1 MAITKI
7 LNIRSATEGN
17 PAAHLKNALEY
28 IQNPDKTEQC
38 HLVGGVNCLPDS
50 AYEQMLDTKQVY
62 GKSGKRQG
70 YHVIISFPP
79 KEMVTPEQARF
90 VAEGF
95 MGDVLCGE
103 YEAVYG
109 IHTDKEHTHIHIIW
123 NSVNLVT
130 GEKYYSPKGNWKNH
144 LQPATNKYCEM
155 LDLEIMPAEYAKNP
169 VNMSK
174 EKWEYEQSFKNYI
187 LNDAKLCLS
196 YAGSLEH
203 FIFLMK
209 RMGYEFKGKDY
220 LNVRIPGMKLYH
232 RLDKLDDIFSREEL
246 PVILKYGYGRYYRKY
261 QTKNILYVKRA
272 NLTPMQKKYYAKMY
286 RLGLIEKKCYQC
298 HSAELAKEIKR
309 MQFLQEQ
316 YLFICKNDV
325 SSIADLIRLRVEAK
339 QTVEDASNRQK
350 EIYKERS
357 IRKRK
362 CKTLEDL
369 REYQIWSM
377 NSANELDELKAEKKQ
392 AKSDIRMIN
401 ACMNENFYEALGY
414 VDETE
419 KLDYGAEDVVPAMY
433 GYQKRD
439 IAEEFG
445 IVQNT
450 DRVVVDEP
458 QMVQS
463 VNDVSEDEYVAEM
476 VSADASVETSVK
488 ELVTEQFLYDDFA
501 NEPIH
506 SFHNSNE
513 KGDLG
518 YIEDGDRLELIA
530 DMDKKEHDA
539 EKFYVFKDATNVS
552 EAVVDNCAEADVAK
566 ADSIVDD
573 LSTAENAMVTV
584 TGLTVAEQAEKIA
597 TTIQKYY
604 KSYDYLSAENKAR
617 LFNFRIDDN
626 SYNLKLHAEVLKK
639 LGIHMYGS
647 EGFEDYQSIY
657 GETMKMAEKQDS
669 EYERGY
675 DDKKWEKGRSR

>member
-7 LNIRSATEGN
+7 LNIQAASEGN

-38 HLVGGVNCLPDS
+38 HLVGGVNCLPET

-79 KEMVTPEQARF
+79 DEAVTPEQARF

-95 MGDVLCGE
+95 IVDTLNGE

-130 GEKYYSPKGNWKNH
+130 GEKYNSPKGNWKYH

-155 LDLEIMPAEYAKNP
+155 LGLEIMPAEYAKNP

-174 EKWEYEQSFKNYI
+174 EKWEYEQSFKDYI

-220 LNVRIPGMKLYH
+220 LSVKIPGMKLYH
-232 RLDKLDDIFSREEL
+232 RLDKLDDIFSKEEL
-246 PVILKYGYGRYYRKY
+246 PAILKYGYGQYYRRY
-261 QTKNILYVKRA
+261 QTKGILYVKRA

-325 SSIADLIRLRVEAK
+325 SSIVDLIRLRVEAK
-339 QTVEDASNRQK
+339 QILEDADGRQK

-357 IRKRK
+357 TRKRK
-362 CKTLEDL
+362 CKTTEDF
-369 REYQIWSM
+369 RKYQIWSM
-377 NSANELDELKAEKKQ
+377 ESLSELDELKADKKQ
-392 AKSDIRMIN
+392 AKSDIRMID
-401 ACMNENFYEALGY
+401 ACMNENFYAALGY

-419 KLDYGAEDVVPAMY
+419 ELDYGAEDVVPDMY
-433 GYQKRD
+433 DYQKRD

-458 QMVQS
+458 EIEQAVY
-463 VNDVSEDEYVAEM
+463 DEPRDSYVAELVPM
-476 VSADASVETSVK
+476 DVPVETSVEK
-488 ELVTEQFLYDDFA
+488 LATE
-501 NEPIH
+501 EPA
-506 SFHNSNE
+506 
-513 KGDLG
+513 
-518 YIEDGDRLELIA
+518 Y
-530 DMDKKEHDA
+530 
-539 EKFYVFKDATNVS
+539 
-552 EAVVDNCAEADVAK
+552 NCAGDDAGTDDAD
-566 ADSIVDD
+566 IV
-573 LSTAENAMVTV
+573 SATE
-584 TGLTVAEQAEKIA
+584 LTVEEQAEQIA
-597 TTIQKYY
+597 ATIQKYY
-604 KSYDYLSAENKAR
+604 KSYVYLSAEDKAR
-617 LFNFRIDDN
+617 LFNFRIDAN
-626 SYNLKLHAEVLKK
+626 SYNLELHAEVLKR
-639 LGIHMYGS
+639 LGVQMYGS
-647 EGFEDYQSIY
+647 DRFEDYQSIY
-657 GETMKMAEKQDS
+657 EETMKKAEKQNL
-669 EYERGY
+669 EYEHGY
-675 DDKKWEKGRSR
+675 EDKKWVRGRGK

>member
-7 LNIRSATEGN
+7 LNIQSASEGN
-17 PAAHLKNALEY
+17 PVAHLKNALEY

-38 HLVGGVNCLPDS
+38 HLVGGVNCLPET

-79 KEMVTPEQARF
+79 DEPVTPEQARF
-90 VAEGF
+90 VGEGF
-95 MGDVLCGE
+95 MTDVLKGE

-109 IHTDKEHTHIHIIW
+109 IHTDKKHTHIHIIW
-123 NSVNLVT
+123 NSVSLVT
-130 GEKYYSPKGNWKNH
+130 GQKYNSPKGNWKHH

-155 LDLEIMPAEYAKNP
+155 LGLEIMPAKYAKNP

-174 EKWEYEQSFKNYI
+174 EKWEYEQSFKDYI

-209 RMGYEFKGKDY
+209 RIGYEFKNKDY
-220 LNVRIPGMKLYH
+220 LSVKIPGMKLYH
-232 RLDKLDDIFSREEL
+232 QLDKLDDIFSKEEL
-246 PVILKYGYGRYYRKY
+246 PAIMKYGYGQYYRRY
-261 QTKNILYVKRA
+261 RTKSILYVKRA

-298 HSAELAKEIKR
+298 HSAKLAKEIKR

-325 SSIADLIRLRVEAK
+325 SSISDLIRLRVEAK
-339 QTVEDASNRQK
+339 QTLEDANSRQK

-357 IRKRK
+357 TRKRK
-362 CKTLEDL
+362 CKTTEDF

-377 NSANELDELKAEKKQ
+377 MNSSELDELKTEKKQ

-401 ACMNENFYEALGY
+401 ACMNENFYAAFCY

-419 KLDYGAEDVVPAMY
+419 ELDYGAEDIVPAMY
-433 GYQKRD
+433 DYQKRD

-445 IVQNT
+445 ITQNT
-450 DRVVVDEP
+450 DRVVVEEP
-458 QMVQS
+458 RIEQTVY
-463 VNDVSEDEYVAEM
+463 EDY
-476 VSADASVETSVK
+476 ADD
-488 ELVTEQFLYDDFA
+488 LLQ
-501 NEPIH
+501 N
-506 SFHNSNE
+506 FHNNH
-513 KGDLG
+513 KGDELG
-518 YIEDGDRLELIA
+518 YYEDGDRSEPVT
-530 DMDKKEHDA
+530 DTDKKDYDMEEVDA
-539 EKFYVFKDATNVS
+539 FADISCVS
-552 EAVVDNCAEADVAK
+552 EVVEDKFAGDDVAEEVVEADGIVVGINTTDEDIVK
-566 ADSIVDD
+566 AN
-573 LSTAENAMVTV
+573 E
-584 TGLTVAEQAEKIA
+584 LTSEEQTEQIA
-597 TTIQKYY
+597 ATIQKYY
-604 KSYDYLSAENKAR
+604 KSYDCLSAENKAR

-626 SYNLKLHAEVLKK
+626 SYNLELHVGVLKK
-639 LGIHMYGS
+639 LGIQMYGS
-647 EGFEDYQSIY
+647 DRFEDYQIIY
-657 GETMKMAEKQDS
+657 EESMKRAENQGS
-669 EYERGY
+669 EYEHGY
-675 DDKKWEKGRSR
+675 DDKKWERGRGR